1 MEGEKEQEAA
11 AGENGGRDTM
21 DAVKYLKELNRMCTK
36 NHICDDCPIYKATGR
51 NCGLA
56 YNNAEMLAG
65 HVGIVEQWAKEH
77 PARTRQNRFLKE
89 FPNVIRTKEG
99 AIGICPQYVDTDAK
113 CGKAG
118 CEECKVEYWSE
129 EIKDEGN

>member
-1 MEGEKEQEAA
+1 
-11 AGENGGRDTM
+11 M

-36 NHICDDCPIYKATGR
+36 SKTCSDCQIYKATGR
-51 NCGLA
+51 NCGMA
-56 YNNAEMLAG
+56 FSNAEMLAG

-77 PARTRQNRFLKE
+77 PVETRQSRFLKE
-89 FPNVIRTKEG
+89 FPNVIRAKYG
-99 AIGICPQYVDTDAK
+99 AIGICPQYVDTDIK

-118 CEECKVEYWSE
+118 CEECKREYWSE